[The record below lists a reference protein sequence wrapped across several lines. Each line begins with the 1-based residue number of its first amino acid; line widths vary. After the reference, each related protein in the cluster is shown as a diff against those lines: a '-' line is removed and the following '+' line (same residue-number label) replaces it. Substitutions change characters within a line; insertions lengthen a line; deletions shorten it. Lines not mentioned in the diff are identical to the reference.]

1 MDDSVEDKI
10 IYQVYLTHMKLLSSK
25 LTSAK
30 NKVNSFNNM
39 WKYMQFYFTKPEV
52 IFFLALIL
60 CLLFFSG
67 NLFQSTNGFLKKIN
81 RSLSFI
87 GFNDFQQLMVDEKD
101 ALSKNWKFDGK
112 NVALYAIKGRRS
124 QMEDRYVI
132 KTNIMNTGISLFAI
146 FDGHGGE
153 FAAEYATTHLM
164 KNLTNKIIE
173 VKKLLDEK
181 TDATEDLKI
190 FNSNTPDNLTPKMK
204 TKIIKI
210 EEHTPTKMK
219 PTSSADDSVIS
230 LNKHKQ
236 DPLNLKKDI
245 TTLKNVDDEIINPS
259 SYLQK
264 DGNINFSKILIDEV
278 LAADKLLIEAAKLTY
293 DIAGSTALIV
303 LVEGT
308 TLFVANVGDS
318 RGVMCDK
325 KGNAIPLSFDHKPQQ
340 MREKKRIAEAG
351 GFISFNGVW
360 RVAGV
365 LATSRALG
373 DYPLKEKQFV
383 IANPD
388 VLTFDLSH
396 HDPQFIILASDGL
409 WDTFTNEEAI
419 ECIKRH
425 IDDSFYGAQYLTIQS
440 FNRGSLDNITVLV
453 IKFPP
458 IWSKESQVVDH
469 GGSKY

>member
-25 LTSAK
+25 LTLAK
-30 NKVNSFNNM
+30 NKVNSYNNM

-67 NLFQSTNGFLKKIN
+67 NLFKSTNGFFKKIN

-101 ALSKNWKFDGK
+101 ALTKNWKFNGK

-153 FAAEYATTHLM
+153 FAADYATTHLM

-181 TDATEDLKI
+181 TDTTEELKT
-190 FNSNTPDNLTPKMK
+190 FNSNIPENLTPKMK
-204 TKIIKI
+204 MKITKI
-210 EEHTPTKMK
+210 EEHTTTKMK
-219 PTSSADDSVIS
+219 PSSSADDSVINH
-230 LNKHKQ
+230 NKLKQ
-236 DPLNLKKDI
+236 DSLSLIKDI
-245 TTLKNVDDEIINPS
+245 TTLKNVDDETINPS
-259 SYLQK
+259 SYLQR

-409 WDTFTNEEAI
+409 WDTFTNEEAV
-419 ECIKRH
+419 ECIKQH
-425 IDDSFYGAQYLTIQS
+425 IDDSFHGAQYLTIQS
-440 FNRGSLDNITVLV
+440 YNRGSLDNITVLV

-458 IWSKESQVVDH
+458 VWSKESQVVDH